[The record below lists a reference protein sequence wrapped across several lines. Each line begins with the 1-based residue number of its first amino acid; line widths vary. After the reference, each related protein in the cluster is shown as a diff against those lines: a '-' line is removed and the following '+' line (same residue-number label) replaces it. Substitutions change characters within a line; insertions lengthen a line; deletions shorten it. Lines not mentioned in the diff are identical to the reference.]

1 MRIHQNGPL
10 DKLMQFMRSSIS
22 RIITYGWIKEFM
34 RPVLDSHKINKIQ
47 SKMSLY
53 GIWKANPHYYSV

>member
-22 RIITYGWIKEFM
+22 RIVTYGAIKEFM
-34 RPVLDSHKINKIQ
+34 RPVLDSHKINKTQ
-47 SKMSLY
+47 SKNVALWYLEGQSSLL
-53 GIWKANPHYYSV
+53 